1 MKPTKTKKKF
11 MNNIKSLFIGI
22 FACSIVLFVVFIVLS
37 PIKQCDCSNP
47 ITEKCI
53 DYCNLNTLETLSQ
66 PLIPS
71 WVILVIMIFIII
83 IEVIIVYIYL
93 K

>member
-22 FACSIVLFVVFIVLS
+22 FACSIVLFVAFIVVS

-66 PLIPS
+66 PPIPS

-83 IEVIIVYIYL
+83 GVIVYIYL